1 MTYRTSL
8 APLALASCLALGCSS
23 ANPPDDG
30 SGPADSAAEAAS
42 DTPSPPADAAPDAS
56 GGDADAGGGP
66 DAAPDAPGGDAG
78 TDASPD
84 AAGPVSHDLA
94 RMYTRGTIEVALFG
108 GREYTRVTAPMACS
122 IAAGG
127 TLNFSAR
134 VCGTGTT
141 CVTVTGDAPPG
152 SDGGGAGVTVTY
164 ATGQANSAIDVH
176 VARGARYSD
185 AMGTLQ
191 NFHVTF
197 AAGAMGSVPA
207 VTGIAGTTVSPDYA
221 DAWLLGCPQL

>member
-1 MTYRTSL
+1 MTQSVPSFRW
-8 APLALASCLALGCSS
+8 PLALLGLALGCSS

-30 SGPADSAAEAAS
+30 SGPTDGAADVAS
-42 DTPSPPADAAPDAS
+42 DTPGPPTGAPLD
-56 GGDADAGGGP
+56 GGGP
-66 DAAPDAPGGDAG
+66 DAASDTPGDAG
-78 TDASPD
+78 ADASPD
-84 AAGPVSHDLA
+84 ATDPVTHDLT
-94 RMYTRGTIEVALFG
+94 RMYARGTIEVALFT

-141 CVTVTGDAPPG
+141 CVTVTGDAPPA

-176 VARGARYSD
+176 VARGAPYSD

-221 DAWLLGCPQL
+221 DAWLLGCAQQ